1 MRSRARTSSCAAP
14 AQSRAGREAGVVGD
28 ANDLNTASRSAVARA
43 RLSSARAT
51 TPDASGGTSCVAEA
65 AAFPFPP
72 EDDDAAT
79 TTTAPEASRSTA
91 QSSMAFH
98 APAALR
104 SSCDAATS
112 ASSEDVSLSSRPA
125 AKVRA
130 KPAAARA
137 MRASKATTP
146 TRRRLRVVVAP
157 LHSFS
162 ARTVVAPG
170 PPLDA
175 APPPHVEDD
184 PDDDAADRSAIV
196 CDAHVTS
203 RSHLGGRSDARYAE
217 TTQHVVMRRGGGG
230 NVLWVLS
237 PRRPFFLFLGRW
249 VAGSR
254 ATRQR
259 SGGAASS
266 DLSTLS
272 QARARASP
280 AAATCCAESA
290 LRAALPPSR
299 CSRLSA
305 PMRAERASST
315 TRSAEPNAGAVV
327 AAGAKHEA

>member
-203 RSHLGGRSDARYAE
+203 RSH
-217 TTQHVVMRRGGGG
+217 
-230 NVLWVLS
+230 
-237 PRRPFFLFLGRW
+237 
-249 VAGSR
+249 